1 MSATTPISHSDDA
14 DLLAPPRGLRLLFW
28 PLLVVYN
35 RFLCSLVVS
44 PSQVSLYLSPVLL
57 LPLPPAYLL
66 PLLPQ
71 VPHLA
76 FPIITYTYA
85 FPTFLFDTLQPMPS
99 AIPTPAPPY
108 PSFRFFSIIY
118 CFSFPLTPIPCLPVS
133 NYILFKSSL
142 PYT

>member
-14 DLLAPPRGLRLLFW
+14 DLLASPRDLRLLFW

-57 LPLPPAYLL
+57 LPLPPCIS
-66 PLLPQ
+66 PSSLPQ

-76 FPIITYTYA
+76 FPIIKYTYA
-85 FPTFLFDTLQPMPS
+85 FSTFLFDTLQPMPS
-99 AIPTPAPPY
+99 AIPTPAPLY
-108 PSFRFFSIIY
+108 PSFRFFGIIY
-118 CFSFPLTPIPCLPVS
+118 GLFSPS
-133 NYILFKSSL
+133 YSYSL
-142 PYT
+142 PSCIQLHSF